1 MKIPQDA
8 IIPGDKLTR
17 YLLVYKARNDKS
29 RFLARAGFTHQNPEA
44 LLAAIQL
51 LIEMVEAV
59 EDRTNEYGAFY
70 RVEGELIGPN
80 GVNLSVTTIWLRRK
94 IDDKFQFI
102 TLIPRKE

>member
-1 MKIPQDA
+1 VKIPQDA

-17 YLLVYKARNDKS
+17 YLLVSKARNDKS
-29 RFLARAGFTHQNPEA
+29 RFLARAGFTQQNPEA
-44 LLAAIQL
+44 LLAAIQS

-59 EDRTNEYGAFY
+59 EDRTDEYGTFY
-70 RVEGELIGPN
+70 RAEGELIGFN

-94 IDDKFQFI
+94 VDGKFQFI